1 MIRPTRTPAVVIKR
15 ALLLLLLTGG
25 TLTKPNGW
33 TATDSQ
39 QLADQTSQSTHF
51 GADQVPGTKIAAMQ
65 ITPADPNAGVTLFAT
80 RIEMKLPNDPAAIRA
95 EVDTFH
101 GAAKRAALGGA
112 NIVEQAWQEQIDD
125 KTKQVVASLA
135 FHDETNKV
143 TTVSRL
149 VIGATADT
157 LIAVTG
163 ECLGRDDADAAAF
176 TACKTSLSTLDPG
189 GTHVAVSLAPAGT
202 PPPDREH
209 AGKLTTGPSM
219 SESHIPVPPMV
230 IQPQTRTE
238 ADRRPVFIGAGIVL
252 LALVFWWNM
261 KRKERLEEEEH
272 D

>member
-1 MIRPTRTPAVVIKR
+1 MKR
-15 ALLLLLLTGG
+15 ALFVMMLPLLAAG
-25 TLTKPNGW
+25 TLTKPGGW

-39 QLADQTSQSTHF
+39 ELADQTSQSTHF
-51 GADQVPGTKIAAMQ
+51 GVDHVPGTKISAMQ
-65 ITPADPNAGVTLFAT
+65 LAPPDANAGVTLFAT
-80 RIEMKLPNDPAAIRA
+80 RIELKIANDPAAIRA
-95 EVDTFH
+95 EVDAFH

-112 NIVEQAWQEQIDD
+112 TIVEQAWEEKIDD
-125 KTKQVVASLA
+125 TTKQVVASLA

-143 TTVSRL
+143 ATVSRL

-163 ECLGRDDADAAAF
+163 ECIGRDDADAKTF

-202 PPPDREH
+202 PAPEH
-209 AGKLTTGPSM
+209 EHTGSLTNGPSM

-230 IQPQTRTE
+230 IQPELKTE
-238 ADRRPVFIGAGIVL
+238 ADRRPMFIGAGIVL

-261 KRKERLEEEEH
+261 KRKAALEEEDE
-272 D
+272 